1 MRITKKV
8 GEIASIQAGNRMRG
22 TIPHVPGSGVFM
34 IQPKDIDEYGRVNWW
49 QVTETELT
57 GRAEP
62 RWLEPGDVIFRMNG
76 KANLATYIDR
86 VEVPGLVVCSH
97 QFFHLKLLVDDVA
110 PEYLAWFINTPE
122 CQEAIAR
129 RKQQAGIGPVVNKGM
144 LSDLDLVLIDKSIQW
159 QVVDMW
165 HEYLAERRLLE
176 NQIAGLESAYRA
188 RIRESAGK
196 YLYLTL

>member
-1 MRITKKV
+1 
-8 GEIASIQAGNRMRG
+8 MRG

-97 QFFHLKLLVDDVA
+97 QFFHLKVIDSGID
-110 PEYLAWFINTPE
+110 PEFLAWLLNS
-122 CQEAIAR
+122 
-129 RKQQAGIGPVVNKGM
+129 KDSQQALSKTKSVASTGPVVNKKM
-144 LSDLDLVLIDKSIQW
+144 LSSFEIQIPNKRQQSEVLAIWAEFLVEQRILKSQLMGSVERYDSAVRNIILDKP
-159 QVVDMW
+159 
-165 HEYLAERRLLE
+165 RL
-176 NQIAGLESAYRA
+176 
-188 RIRESAGK
+188 
-196 YLYLTL
+196 

>member
-86 VEVPGLVVCSH
+86 VEVSGLVVCSH
-97 QFFHLKLLVDDVA
+97 QFFHLKVQDSEVD
-110 PEYLAWFINTPE
+110 PEYLAWFINTLE
-122 CQEAIAR
+122 CQETIAGQ
-129 RKQQAGIGPVVNKGM
+129 KQQAGIGPVVNKGM
-144 LSDLDLVLIDKSIQW
+144 LSDLDVVVIDKSIQW

-165 HEYLAERRLLE
+165 HQYLAKRRLLE
-176 NQIAGLESAYRA
+176 NEIRDLESAYRA
-188 RIRESAGK
+188 KTPGAMTQK
-196 YLYLTL
+196 K